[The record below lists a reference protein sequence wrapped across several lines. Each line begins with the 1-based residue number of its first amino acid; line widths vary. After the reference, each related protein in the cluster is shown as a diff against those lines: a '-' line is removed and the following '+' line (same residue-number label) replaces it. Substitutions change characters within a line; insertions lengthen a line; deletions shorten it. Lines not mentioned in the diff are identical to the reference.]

1 MENNTQ
7 TPEKSKKGIT
17 ISIIIVL
24 VIIAIAVFGMPK
36 KAATPAATDTS
47 ATESTETTTG
57 SSTGATSGSKSTS
70 LSRKEAQDL
79 YQDKIVRITDQCLP
93 EKFTSTGPLKKGTR
107 IMLDNDG
114 AKSHSV
120 VFAGTNYTISA
131 QGYRTVVLPNDGL
144 VSSTCDAKT
153 GVTTIVVA
161 AAQ

>member
-1 MENNTQ
+1 MDNNTQ

-24 VIIAIAVFGMPK
+24 IIIAIAVFGMPK
-36 KAATPAATDTS
+36 KAATPTPADT
-47 ATESTETTTG
+47 STETTTD
-57 SSTGATSGSKSTS
+57 SATSASTGTKSTTATTS

-79 YQDKIVRITDQCLP
+79 YQDKSVRITDQCLP
-93 EKFTSTGPLKKGTR
+93 DKFTSTGPLTKGTR

-114 AKSHSV
+114 TKSHTV

-131 QGYRTVVLPNDGL
+131 QGYRTAVLPNDGL